1 MKRCWRLHTNWADPP
16 WSQNSVCSFTLSLT
30 PLGSGELGPSP
41 RNCTGQTPRTG
52 QSTKALKPFRGRV
65 EDTASLKKKNSL
77 ICRNQFCSMQP
88 EYTLELPCTDCEHP
102 ASAWGCLHAARNM
115 FPLDKL
121 SSWFTGNLIMM
132 RIVYWGT
139 LSTSPNCDL
148 CWVDKEIG
156 SEELSNLPSWVSD
169 GTRLGNEHCLTL
181 KPDVFPPYQG
191 LANTT
196 CRPDSA
202 HHLFYKIRFYW
213 NMAMIIHL
221 LIICGYFHATMAEPS
236 SCNRP

>member
-1 MKRCWRLHTNWADPP
+1 MVSEQCLFVYIKPDPTGLWRAGPFTTELH
-16 WSQNSVCSFTLSLT
+16 WSNPKDRPKYQGPETIQ
-30 PLGSGELGPSP
+30 GES
-41 RNCTGQTPRTG
+41 
-52 QSTKALKPFRGRV
+52 RGYCFF
-65 EDTASLKKKNSL
+65 KKKNSL